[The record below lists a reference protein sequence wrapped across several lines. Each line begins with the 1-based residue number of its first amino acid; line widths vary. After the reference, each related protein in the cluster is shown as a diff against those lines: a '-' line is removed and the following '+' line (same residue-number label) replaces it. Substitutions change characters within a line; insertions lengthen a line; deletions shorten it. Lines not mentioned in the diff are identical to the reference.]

1 MKPTYLVP
9 LVLSLIVGGCGSTV
23 TNTDKPSGLYL
34 GGATNVTGDFNIEVL
49 DTPPTSEG
57 VTIEGIS
64 CKNKLWESAPS
75 YDKAVAV
82 LKREVRNA
90 GYNSVYIV
98 SVENDSNAL
107 MKNCWSAIK
116 ATGIAATS

>member
-1 MKPTYLVP
+1 MKFKHLAIALP
-9 LVLSLIVGGCGSTV
+9 LIVSACGSTAP
-23 TNTDKPSGLYL
+23 NTDKPSGLYL
-34 GGATNVTGDFNIEVL
+34 GGATDVTGDFNILVL
-49 DTPPTSEG
+49 DTPPASEG

-82 LKREVRNA
+82 LKREAKNA
-90 GYNSVYIV
+90 GYNSIYIV
-98 SVENDSNAL
+98 SVENDANAL

-116 ATGIAATS
+116 ATGIAANS